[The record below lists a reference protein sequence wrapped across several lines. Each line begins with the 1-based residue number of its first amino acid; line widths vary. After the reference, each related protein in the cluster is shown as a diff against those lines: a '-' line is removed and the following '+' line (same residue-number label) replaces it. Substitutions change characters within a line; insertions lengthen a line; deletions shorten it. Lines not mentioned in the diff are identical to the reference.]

1 MPKNRKKPKN
11 IFKSFAHIV
20 TRSPHEWTVV
30 FRMAFRNLRMNKLRT
45 ALTTIGIIIGIMSV
59 IVVMAGGAALKGF
72 VMGQVAAFGSD
83 YIQVEVKVPG
93 TGATSLANASGR
105 ATGVSITTL
114 KEEDAKAVAKLPNVA
129 AWAAGN
135 MDQEL
140 VAYKGTTKRVILFGV
155 SPSWQQIDAQA
166 EVQEGNFFS
175 EGENNALDQVAVI
188 GSGVRD
194 SFFGLEDPIGKN
206 IKIKGQSYRVVGLAK
221 KRGAAAFLSFD
232 DMIFVPV
239 NTLNKKLLGINY
251 FQFITFKVADT
262 SRMEQ
267 TALDI
272 RAVMDKQHKTTDPDK
287 EDFSVVSATE
297 GMQILDSVFG
307 TINYLLLALTSI
319 SLLVGGVGIM
329 NVMYVAVTERT
340 REIGLRKALGA
351 TNSGILRQFLFEALV
366 VTFLGGVIGILLGI
380 GMTFLLNELIARFGY
395 ALIFTIPLQSVLIA
409 VGFSFFTGIIFG
421 VYPAWKA
428 SKLSPIEALRK

>member
-1 MPKNRKKPKN
+1 MNRKNQKEYVQTFTN
-11 IFKSFAHIV
+11 LTS
-20 TRSPHEWTVV
+20 RSPHEWSVV
-30 FRMAFRNLRMNKLRT
+30 FRMAFRNLRMNKMRT

-59 IVVMAGGAALKGF
+59 IVVMAGGAALKDF
-72 VMGQVAAFGSD
+72 VLGQVAAFGSD

-93 TGATSLANASGR
+93 TGATSLANAAGR
-105 ATGVSITTL
+105 ATGVAITTL

-140 VAYKGTTKRVILFGV
+140 VAYKDTTKRVILFGV
-155 SPSWQQIDAQA
+155 SPTWSRIDAQA
-166 EVQEGNFFS
+166 TINEGNFFS
-175 EGENNALDQVAVI
+175 DGENNALDQVVVI

-194 SFFGLEDPIGKN
+194 SFFGLEDPVGKN
-206 IKIKGQSYRVVGLAK
+206 IKIKGQSYRVIGVEK
-221 KRGAAAFLSFD
+221 KRGSASFISFD
-232 DMIFVPV
+232 DAIFVPV

-251 FQFITFKVADT
+251 FQFVTFKVADQA
-262 SRMEQ
+262 RMEQ

-272 RAVMDKQHKTTDPDK
+272 RAIMDKQHKTTDPDK

-297 GMQILDSVFG
+297 GMQILNSVFG

-319 SLLVGGVGIM
+319 SLVVGGVGIM

-366 VTFLGGVIGILLGI
+366 VTFLGGVIGIALGV
-380 GMTFLLNELIARFGY
+380 GVTFLLNRLIANFGY
-395 ALIFTIPLQSVLIA
+395 NLIFMIPPQSILIA

-421 VYPAWKA
+421 IYPARKA
-428 SKLSPIEALRK
+428 SLLSPLEALRK